1 MLVNLRRSYGQF
13 ITSGAQIALL
23 AFGAQSESR
32 TGWLISL
39 ALMCVVSLVAW
50 TSTFRRRRAITDTPT
65 SRIAS
70 AAQGYVELAGQGR
83 GLDDPP
89 LYAPLSHQPCLWY
102 RYQIEE
108 RTSNNKW
115 HTVDQGESDVAFILE
130 DGTGRCVVE
139 VEGAEIMTNH
149 KQVWREGD
157 YIRTEWTLRLD
168 DPIHALGDFRTV
180 GGATIELDANRDLS
194 LLLAEWKTDQRDLLR
209 RFDLDRDGTLSE
221 KEWQLARQ
229 AARREVA
236 RQHQAARGEADVNT
250 LRCPANGQ
258 LYLLSNF
265 DPNQLARRYLWWSI
279 FHLAVF
285 FAALAALP
293 WVWRQPF

>member
-1 MLVNLRRSYGQF
+1 M
-13 ITSGAQIALL
+13 
-23 AFGAQSESR
+23 
-32 TGWLISL
+32 
-39 ALMCVVSLVAW
+39 
-50 TSTFRRRRAITDTPT
+50 
-65 SRIAS
+65 
-70 AAQGYVELAGQGR
+70 
-83 GLDDPP
+83 
-89 LYAPLSHQPCLWY
+89 QPHP
-102 RYQIEE
+102 
-108 RTSNNKW
+108 S
-115 HTVDQGESDVAFILE
+115 
-130 DGTGRCVVE
+130 
-139 VEGAEIMTNH
+139 
-149 KQVWREGD
+149 
-157 YIRTEWTLRLD
+157 
-168 DPIHALGDFRTV
+168 
-180 GGATIELDANRDLS
+180 
-194 LLLAEWKTDQRDLLR
+194 LLR